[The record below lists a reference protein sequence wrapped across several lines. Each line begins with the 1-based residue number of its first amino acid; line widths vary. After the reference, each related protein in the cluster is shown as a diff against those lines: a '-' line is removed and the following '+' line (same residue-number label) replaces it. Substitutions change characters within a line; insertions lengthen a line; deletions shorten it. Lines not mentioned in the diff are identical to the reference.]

1 MRVFRWLVV
10 VSAVTGSIVGAVE
23 PYFALLVSPY
33 SFASS
38 DGTSDRIPASQLP
51 GQTPFPMIFLAI
63 EVASLLVALLSGV
76 MYSVSGRRAWQIA
89 LWVAAVILLL
99 PFALAAFF
107 SFSFFVPTFLPA
119 AILIFLAAVFSLGAR
134 VANGDVDVERQPL
147 IQPSSLAASQER
159 MRRISGIVVALLGG
173 AAIIIL
179 LQVSWIAI
187 LIALAAS
194 SIGATLLI
202 RAPLSAL
209 VVPAGVW
216 IGAMV
221 ALIGNGVARG
231 GFTDS
236 TFWWGALEF
245 AGIFVVIAV
254 IPALVGVGIGAL
266 LTRWIPDAAA

>member
-10 VSAVTGSIVGAVE
+10 VSAVSGASVGGVE
-23 PYFALLVSPY
+23 LYFAFFVAPY

-38 DGTSDRIPASQLP
+38 SGTSDRIPASQLP

-76 MYSVSGRRAWQIA
+76 MYSVSGRRAWQIV

-99 PFALAAFF
+99 PSALAAFF

-119 AILIFLAAVFSLGAR
+119 AILIFLAALFSLGAR

-147 IQPSSLAASQER
+147 IQPPPMAASQQR
-159 MRRISGIVVALLGG
+159 MRIILGIVVALLGG
-173 AAIIIL
+173 SAIIFL

-187 LIALAAS
+187 LIALEVS
-194 SIGATLLI
+194 SIGATVLI
-202 RAPLSAL
+202 RSPLSAL
-209 VVPAGVW
+209 AVPAAVW
-216 IGAMV
+216 LGAMI

-236 TFWWGALEF
+236 TFWWAALEF
-245 AGIFVVIAV
+245 AGILIVIAV
-254 IPALVGVGIGAL
+254 IPALIGVGIGAL
-266 LTRWIPDAAA
+266 LTRWLPGASV